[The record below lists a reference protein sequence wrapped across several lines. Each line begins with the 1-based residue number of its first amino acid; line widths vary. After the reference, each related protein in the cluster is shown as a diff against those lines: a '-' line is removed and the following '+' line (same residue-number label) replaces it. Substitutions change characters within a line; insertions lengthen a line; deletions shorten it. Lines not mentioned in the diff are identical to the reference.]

1 MNYEYQN
8 LDYTL
13 FLIKEAYNQRQMD
26 LWIQEALMWT
36 SDTFTKDKLDSL
48 NESLKD
54 TLKEKFVKMWE
65 AIKKAF
71 RKVYHGIGNFMKKD
85 ETFLEDNKDII
96 IGKKVI
102 FTESIDLYPYEEG
115 IKRMVAYPIPEFNYD
130 QVKNNISD
138 DEADFQ
144 KTLTTYF
151 KIGSK
156 ITANKDDLREK
167 CEDFFRGGPEK
178 TYNASDLNMTH
189 IYNTCIDYKKTIKGA
204 LEKDVNVIEKTD
216 EKMKLALDKVNIN
229 NESSYFNDE
238 PSYSNFFET
247 YITEA
252 DAPGGDQQQGGQQ
265 QGASSGGQGN
275 AVPEKDGISNKT
287 NNAAVTKTGE
297 AIKNSSMDKS
307 KVDTKSGEEITKDV
321 NNNKEEYDKLVAKC
335 ELYTSIASS
344 IAQAKV
350 TVFSEMY
357 KTYMDIIHKHYN
369 SYSGQAK
376 DDKEGN
382 RAKSAAVDYNNGLS
396 PEAEKALENQKGVT
410 NVEVRATDANKD
422 NKNPNGYVI
431 KITVKG
437 DDGEEVPV
445 YQSVQNIYPAK
456 DENNFVAGSAKPL
469 KKDGIWKLVRKY
481 NIDGQVK
488 IRGVNIVLGKP
499 TVDGAQY
506 IEANKTT
513 NQ

>member
-1 MNYEYQN
+1 
-8 LDYTL
+8 
-13 FLIKEAYNQRQMD
+13 
-26 LWIQEALMWT
+26 
-36 SDTFTKDKLDSL
+36 
-48 NESLKD
+48 
-54 TLKEKFVKMWE
+54 
-65 AIKKAF
+65 
-71 RKVYHGIGNFMKKD
+71 
-85 ETFLEDNKDII
+85 
-96 IGKKVI
+96 
-102 FTESIDLYPYEEG
+102 
-115 IKRMVAYPIPEFNYD
+115 
-130 QVKNNISD
+130 
-138 DEADFQ
+138 
-144 KTLTTYF
+144 
-151 KIGSK
+151 
-156 ITANKDDLREK
+156 
-167 CEDFFRGGPEK
+167 
-178 TYNASDLNMTH
+178 
-189 IYNTCIDYKKTIKGA
+189 
-204 LEKDVNVIEKTD
+204 
-216 EKMKLALDKVNIN
+216 
-229 NESSYFNDE
+229 
-238 PSYSNFFET
+238 
-247 YITEA
+247 
-252 DAPGGDQQQGGQQ
+252 
-265 QGASSGGQGN
+265 
-275 AVPEKDGISNKT
+275 
-287 NNAAVTKTGE
+287 
-297 AIKNSSMDKS
+297 
-307 KVDTKSGEEITKDV
+307 
-321 NNNKEEYDKLVAKC
+321 
-335 ELYTSIASS
+335 
-344 IAQAKV
+344 
-350 TVFSEMY
+350 MY

-437 DDGEEVPV
+437 DDGEEAPV